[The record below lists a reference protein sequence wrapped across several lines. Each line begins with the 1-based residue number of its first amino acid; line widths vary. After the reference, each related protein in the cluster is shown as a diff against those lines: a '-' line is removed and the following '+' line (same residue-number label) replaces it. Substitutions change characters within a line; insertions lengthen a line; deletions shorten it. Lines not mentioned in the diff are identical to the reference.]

1 MDPLIRENKV
11 HARLISNAL
20 SNFKKL
26 GKANHT
32 PAVIRGRLSLLK
44 DYWNKFQATHIQIEV
59 AATEEE
65 TRTNSYFS
73 EDIFGNTEAAFL
85 SALDALMAALPAD
98 NEAASNPCNISSVS
112 CHRESAPSVKL
123 PRIELPKFSGDYTEW
138 ENFRDLFHALV
149 GSNESLS
156 DVQKLHYLKASLTGA
171 ASLLLK
177 NVSTSAANYEAAW
190 RLLTDRYA
198 NERALINAHLKMLF
212 DSPPIGSAVLNDL
225 RSLRDRSRAALTAL
239 KNLSRPVEY
248 WDDVLIF
255 HFVRKLDKE
264 SHREWEMRMGED
276 ELYPSLADWDAFINV
291 RIRTLES
298 LASSRGEENSSCKGK
313 TGPIK
318 TVKAH

>member
-1 MDPLIRENKV
+1 M
-11 HARLISNAL
+11 
-20 SNFKKL
+20 
-26 GKANHT
+26 
-32 PAVIRGRLSLLK
+32 IRGRLSLLK

-85 SALDALMAALPAD
+85 SALDALTAAL
-98 NEAASNPCNISSVS
+98 
-112 CHRESAPSVKL
+112 
-123 PRIELPKFSGDYTEW
+123 
-138 ENFRDLFHALV
+138 
-149 GSNESLS
+149 
-156 DVQKLHYLKASLTGA
+156 
-171 ASLLLK
+171 
-177 NVSTSAANYEAAW
+177 
-190 RLLTDRYA
+190 
-198 NERALINAHLKMLF
+198 
-212 DSPPIGSAVLNDL
+212 PPIGSAVLNDL

-298 LASSRGEENSSCKGK
+298 LASSRGEENSVLRVIIPLTAPLVVYRYHSCFNIPFGGTALPGLYKLLMSGQK
-313 TGPIK
+313 VSLRSRRK
-318 TVKAH
+318 LR